1 MFGFLL
7 VSVGFVLSEI
17 DLIIEENG
25 TLYPIEIKKSDRV
38 TADQTAAFQ
47 ILDQIGTKKRGP
59 GAVICSC
66 SQPAMLGENV
76 FALPYWY
83 I

>member
-1 MFGFLL
+1 MAWGVRFSFG

-47 ILDQIGTKKRGP
+47 ILDQIGTKKRSP
-59 GAVICSC
+59 GAMILCKW
-66 SQPAMLGENV
+66 
-76 FALPYWY
+76 LPE
-83 I
+83 